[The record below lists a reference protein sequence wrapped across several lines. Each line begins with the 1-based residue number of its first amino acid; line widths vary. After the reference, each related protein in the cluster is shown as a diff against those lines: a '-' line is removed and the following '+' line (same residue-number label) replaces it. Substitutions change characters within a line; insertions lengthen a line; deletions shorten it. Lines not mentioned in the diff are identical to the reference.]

1 MDIPTIIETA
11 GGRDAIANATGVT
24 ADAIYKWP
32 KIGIPDR
39 HWGDLIRLS
48 GNKLTPAILHAANQK
63 ARGHNDQSP
72 REGKE
77 VSVDQEL
84 EGGPR
89 HPEPKPPDEQQEVA

>member
-11 GGRDAIANATGVT
+11 GGRDTIANATGVT

-48 GNKLTPAILHAANQK
+48 GNKLSPAILHKANQK
-63 ARGHNDQSP
+63 ARGQSDQSP

-77 VSVDQEL
+77 VSVDQKPK
-84 EGGPR
+84 GGPR
-89 HPEPKPPDEQQEVA
+89 HPEPPPDELAKAS

>member
-1 MDIPTIIETA
+1 MDILTIIETA
-11 GGRDAIANATGVT
+11 GGRDEIANATGVT

-63 ARGHNDQSP
+63 ARGQDDQIP
-72 REGKE
+72 RKGEE
-77 VSVDQEL
+77 VSEDQAIA
-84 EGGPR
+84 P
-89 HPEPKPPDEQQEVA
+89 PSAEPPGEQQEVA